1 MNIML
6 LAMSTFPPKMK
17 HCIASY
23 GDGRGEYSYF
33 SQLEP
38 GCKHF
43 IKKLGSEGN
52 KFDKII
58 TLCTLETLTAPNTIK
73 DTGRFDKTQFL
84 ECYNNKINISEI
96 SPYEFFKQ
104 RIKGFIK
111 NDESTFAYET
121 ELGVDVSDFVRFTES
136 QLYTDLEDLF
146 IDVLIEKNEIEITS
160 SIKAVIDIID
170 KTAGSKKRAINL
182 YLNAQGGARK
192 NIQIVNTV
200 LNMLQSRKY
209 NLAEVSVI
217 EFNNDRNATN
227 YKMLDAT
234 SLYLKNDLATAMN
247 AFLQYGRADMFNDY
261 YKRYKAD
268 RHISNA
274 PEDIIV
280 DAINN
285 ISNTILLC
293 DIDGFIN
300 GISELR
306 DSITQYDSL
315 PQNTK
320 DPFFALIENDIKQ
333 SYKELFNSQDI
344 ISDLD
349 VLVKWC
355 LDKKHLQQA
364 LTILEAKTP
373 FFVFKYGFIY
383 GKKDNETKQALKSL
397 RESKVIADYK
407 FREPVYFLINT
418 FCFNMTKRQ
427 NNLKKPY
434 CVKKTFEPNS
444 EETQALINESF
455 MLECGKHIKQN
466 NNDDPSGIL
475 IRFYSDWFS
484 HHEQIYGSDSNS
496 LVKASAELKTFV
508 VCYRNICEFRNNTNH
523 SNTKLDY
530 DMLLAKVNGLN
541 NCLISIKRAAIKNG
555 LENKSF

>member
-23 GDGRGEYSYF
+23 GDDRGEYSYF

-43 IKKLGSEGN
+43 IKKLGSEGK

-58 TLCTLETLTAPNTIK
+58 TLCTSETLTAPNTTK
-73 DTGRFDKTQFL
+73 DKDGQEKKQFL
-84 ECYNNKINISEI
+84 ECYNNKVNISAS

-111 NDESTFAYET
+111 NDESAFAYET
-121 ELGVDVSDFVRFTES
+121 ELGVDVSDFARFTNP
-136 QLYTDLEDLF
+136 QLYTDIQDLF
-146 IDVLIEKNEIEITS
+146 VDVLIEKDEIEITS
-160 SIKAVIDIID
+160 TIKKVIDIID
-170 KTAGSKKRAINL
+170 KAPGSKKGSINL

-217 EFNNDRNATN
+217 EFNNDRNAVR

-280 DAINN
+280 DSINK
-285 ISNTILLC
+285 ISDTILLC
-293 DIDGFIN
+293 DIDGFID

-306 DSITQYDSL
+306 DCITQYDSL
-315 PQNTK
+315 PQRDK

-344 ISDLD
+344 IADLD

-383 GKKDNETKQALKSL
+383 GKNDNETKQALKDL

-407 FREPVYFLINT
+407 YREPVYFLINT

-427 NNLKKPY
+427 SDVKKPY
-434 CVKKTFEPNS
+434 CVRKNFEPNS
-444 EETQALINESF
+444 EETQALINECF
-455 MLECGKHIKQN
+455 MLECGKRVKKN
-466 NNDDPSGIL
+466 ETDDQLEIC

-484 HHEQIYGSDSNS
+484 HHEQIYNNDPNS
-496 LVKASAELKTFV
+496 ITKAATELKTFV
-508 VCYRNICEFRNNTNH
+508 VSYRNICEFRNNTNH

-530 DMLLAKVNGLN
+530 SMLTRKVIGLN
-541 NCLISIKRAAIKNG
+541 NCLTSIKRSAIKNG
-555 LENKSF
+555 LGNKAF